1 MKVFKDLRE
10 LIWPLLEK
18 GPKQEPIL
26 LEESKISIDEN
37 KINDALKQALEYYD
51 TENDRNKTVEA
62 KSSIFIGTMSV
73 AISVVLGVTSILFNS
88 KSFNSNTLVLII
100 FLFILILYLSR
111 TLWFSI
117 KVLERKGFH
126 VIEIEDFLFKA
137 TNEKYCKKLITDI
150 SNKTRKNSIIV
161 NKKVSNMAMAQEYF
175 KRAIFIIPLYSLTI
189 LISYIIK
196 SKIKISD
203 LDLKSIEI
211 SLPESWIILVL
222 YILVLIS
229 IIMSI
234 IVLTKLK
241 KRNNSW

>member
-18 GPKQEPIL
+18 GSKQEPIL
-26 LEESKISIDEN
+26 LEESKISIEEN
-37 KINDALKQALEYYD
+37 KMNDALKQALEYYD
-51 TENDRNKTVEA
+51 TENDRNKSVEA

-88 KSFNSNTLVLII
+88 KSFDSNTLILII
-100 FLFILILYLSR
+100 LLFILILYLSR

-126 VIEIEDFLFKA
+126 IIEIEDFLFKA
-137 TNEKYCKKLITDI
+137 ANEKYCKKLITDI
-150 SNKTRKNSIIV
+150 TNKTRKNSIIV
-161 NKKVSNMAMAQEYF
+161 NKKVSNMTMAQEYF
-175 KRAIFIIPLYSLTI
+175 KRAIFIIPLYSLTL

-203 LDLKSIEI
+203 YDLKSIKI
-211 SLPESWIILVL
+211 SLPESWTILVL

>member
-1 MKVFKDLRE
+1 MKVFNDLRE

-18 GPKQEPIL
+18 GSKQEPPL

-37 KINDALKQALEYYD
+37 KINDALKQALEYFD
-51 TENDRNKTVEA
+51 VENDRNKTVEA

-73 AISVVLGVTSILFNS
+73 AISVVLGVTSILSNS
-88 KSFNSNTLVLII
+88 KSFDSNTLILII

-126 VIEIEDFLFKA
+126 IIEIEDFLFKA
-137 TNEKYCKKLITDI
+137 ANEKYYKKLIVDI
-150 SNKTRKNSIIV
+150 TNKTRKNSIKV
-161 NKKVSNMAMAQEYF
+161 NEKVSNMAMAQEYF
-175 KRAIFIIPLYSLTI
+175 KRAIFIIPLYSLTL

-203 LDLKSIEI
+203 FDLKSIRI
-211 SLPESWIILVL
+211 SLPENWTILVL

-229 IIMSI
+229 IILSI
-234 IVLTKLK
+234 IVLAKLK
-241 KRNNSW
+241 KKK